1 MEGIFNTEIMVDIA
15 LWTILTVVP
24 IESVAAW
31 GSDQGWEHV
40 YGCIYRDFKNQSTDL
55 SWFDGW
61 EYWSGKHTKYQVS
74 GDFENQ
80 SEDLSWFDGW
90 EYWSG
95 KHTKYQVSG
104 DFENQSEDLS
114 WFDGWEYWSGK
125 HT

>member
-40 YGCIYRDFKNQSTDL
+40 YGCIYRDFKNQSKDL

-61 EYWSGKHTKYQVS
+61 EYWSGKHTKYQARDTAIRESAS
-74 GDFENQ
+74 GARVAKI
-80 SEDLSWFDGW
+80 L
-90 EYWSG
+90 
-95 KHTKYQVSG
+95 KT
-104 DFENQSEDLS
+104 
-114 WFDGWEYWSGK
+114 
-125 HT
+125 